1 MAFDLGSL
9 LQQYV
14 GGAAPTANVQE
25 HFDQVAQ
32 NAPPE
37 AVSDGLAAAF
47 HSDSTPPFGQMV
59 GQLFGAGDPN
69 QRAGMLSQ
77 LIAGIGPG
85 VLASL
90 AAGGASGGLGSILGR
105 LMPGGAAQASAAGA
119 PPAVTP
125 EQASKVT
132 PAEIEQIAQHA
143 QQQNPGIVEQ
153 MSGFYAQHPQLV
165 KGLGAAALAIV
176 MGKMANRSS

>member
-59 GQLFGAGDPN
+59 GQLFGAGDP
-69 QRAGMLSQ
+69 
-77 LIAGIGPG
+77 
-85 VLASL
+85 
-90 AAGGASGGLGSILGR
+90 ILGR
-105 LMPGGAAQASAAGA
+105 ADRPLQEHVPGAQGQPHARVDGSHFVQEDAG
-119 PPAVTP
+119 
-125 EQASKVT
+125 Q
-132 PAEIEQIAQHA
+132 EIARRTIDWVHA
-143 QQQNPGIVEQ
+143 T
-153 MSGFYAQHPQLV
+153 
-165 KGLGAAALAIV
+165 
-176 MGKMANRSS
+176 